1 MGGKALKT
9 RSKGNKGAGR
19 PRKQN
24 VERYPSGDIKRSE
37 TQREAMSVAIEARR
51 RIDGW
56 GDKVSDDAVKSQY
69 AGYTLGRMFLD
80 GRITKEQLEAGDE
93 YAEIHAR
100 YRRLV
105 GLPAPSARAQS
116 LFSIKGHDGDVSES
130 ITNRARRASNAMMEV
145 EGILLRCVDGPQVK
159 QTVFNTAVMDLE
171 HLRGMSEQQL
181 LWLRRGLIALM
192 GRKDLR
198 QSDKSDNRVGIF
210 QSRNASADLAKLIE
224 EQQAAAHAF
233 STGEIKRTPQNSTPA
248 KQIG

>member
-56 GDKVSDDAVKSQY
+56 SEKVSDDAVKSQY

-80 GRITKEQLEAGDE
+80 GKITEEQRKAGDE
-93 YAEIHAR
+93 YAEIMAR
-100 YRRLV
+100 YYRMV
-105 GLPAPSARAQS
+105 GVPFPSARAQS
-116 LFSIKGHDGDVSES
+116 LFGIKGHDGDVTES

-171 HLRGMSEQQL
+171 HLRGMSDQQL

-198 QSDKSDNRVGIF
+198 QIDKSDNRWVIP
-210 QSRNASADLAKLIE
+210 SSEMTA
-224 EQQAAAHAF
+224 
-233 STGEIKRTPQNSTPA
+233 
-248 KQIG
+248 

>member
-1 MGGKALKT
+1 MGGKAIKVK
-9 RSKGNKGAGR
+9 RKANKGAGR
-19 PRKQN
+19 PRKEN

-56 GDKVSDDAVKSQY
+56 GDKVSDGTVKSQF

-80 GRITKEQLEAGDE
+80 GRITEEQRKAGDE

-116 LFSIKGHDGDVSES
+116 LFSIKGHEGEQTES
-130 ITNRARRASNAMMEV
+130 ITQKARKASNAMMEV

-159 QTVFNTAVMDLE
+159 QLVFNTTVMDHD
-171 HLRGMSEQQL
+171 HLRGMGDQQL
-181 LWLRRGLIALM
+181 LWLKRGLNALAA
-192 GRKDLR
+192 RR
-198 QSDKSDNRVGIF
+198 QLPTHTKSVMEVG
-210 QSRNASADLAKLIE
+210 KLYDE
-224 EQQAAAHAF
+224 TCV
-233 STGEIKRTPQNSTPA
+233 S
-248 KQIG
+248 